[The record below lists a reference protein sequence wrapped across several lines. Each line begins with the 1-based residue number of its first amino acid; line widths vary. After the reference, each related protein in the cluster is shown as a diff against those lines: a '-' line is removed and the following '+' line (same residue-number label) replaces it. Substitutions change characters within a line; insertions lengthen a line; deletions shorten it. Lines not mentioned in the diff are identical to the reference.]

1 MRDDDSPPAAMN
13 VPGDIC
19 GHYKNKCTLKGKTSE
34 AIQCDVC
41 FEWVHAACEG
51 LSKDQY
57 KVFNQ
62 LDTAFPNITYCCK
75 LHGCLTHLNQ
85 LTAKATNEQNN

>member
-1 MRDDDSPPAAMN
+1 MATPKRKHGDNSPPAATN
-13 VPGDIC
+13 VPGDTC
-19 GHYKNKCTLKGKTSE
+19 GHCKKKCTVKGKTSE

-51 LSKDQY
+51 LSKDQF

-62 LDTAFPNITYCCK
+62 LVTSFPTAANCMGVS
-75 LHGCLTHLNQ
+75 HV
-85 LTAKATNEQNN
+85 